1 MPTYLISNRAPRDYH
16 PSAEAA
22 AAWNAW
28 FGRLGDH
35 LVDRGNPVFT
45 SRTLGAPAGA
55 TALGGYTLI
64 DAEDLDAAVKLA
76 GDCPILTDGG
86 GVEVGELTL
95 LNRGTESITGSAS
108 SSGTGA

>member
-1 MPTYLISNRAPRDYH
+1 MPTYLISNRAPRDYR

-28 FGRLGDH
+28 FDRLGDH

-45 SRTLGAPAGA
+45 SGTLGAPAGA
-55 TALGGYTLI
+55 TTLGGYTLI
-64 DAEDLDAAVKLA
+64 DAEDLEAAIKLA
-76 GDCPILTDGG
+76 GDCPILTDG

-95 LNRGTESITGSAS
+95 LNRGTAPITGPAS
-108 SSGTGA
+108 VSGTGA

>member
-1 MPTYLISNRAPRDYH
+1 MPTYLISNRPPQDYQ
-16 PSAEAA
+16 PSAEGA

-28 FGRLGDH
+28 FDRLGDH

-45 SRTLGAPAGA
+45 PTTLGGAAGA
-55 TALGGYTLI
+55 TRLGGYTLI

-76 GDCPILTDGG
+76 GDCPVLTHGG

-95 LNRGTESITGSAS
+95 LNRGTEPITGSAS
-108 SSGTGA
+108 GTRTGA